1 MKALTYARYGGP
13 EVLELTDLP
22 EPKVPPGWV
31 LLKVRSAAINPV
43 DWKIMAGGLDPLM
56 EVQFPVVP
64 GWDVSGVVEAV
75 GIDVPEWAPGNEVIS
90 YARTDWVHG
99 GTMAEYVALP
109 ARLLAPKPASVD
121 WDRAAALPLAGLTAY
136 QALGRLEVAA
146 GDVVLVHNAS
156 GGVGGYAV
164 QLAVARGARVIGTA
178 SEANHEYLRGL
189 GAEPV
194 AYGDGLPER
203 VRELAPDGVDVVVD
217 LVGGVVEQTLAVLKD
232 GGRHASVADDA
243 VEAHGGTWM
252 WVRPSAEDLT
262 ELGRLV
268 DRGALRIELA
278 RSVPLAEGVEAYR
291 LSQEGHV
298 RGKIA
303 VRMA

>member
-75 GIDVPEWAPGNEVIS
+75 GIDVPEWAPGDEVIS

-136 QALGRLEVAA
+136 QVLGRLEVAA
-146 GDVVLVHNAS
+146 GDTVLVHNAS

-164 QLAVARGARVIGTA
+164 QLAAARGARVIGTA

-194 AYGDGLPER
+194 AYGDGPPER

>member
-22 EPKVPPGWV
+22 LPKVPPGWV
-31 LLKVRSAAINPV
+31 LVQVRCAAINPV
-43 DWKIMAGGLDPLM
+43 DWRIMSGGLDPLM

-64 GWDVSGVVEAV
+64 GWDVSGVVESV
-75 GIDVPEWAPGNEVIS
+75 GIDVPEWAPGDEVIS

-109 ARLLAPKPASVD
+109 SRLLAPKPASVD
-121 WDRAAALPLAGLTAY
+121 WDRAASLPLAGLTAY
-136 QALGRLEVAA
+136 QVLGRLEVAA
-146 GDVVLVHNAS
+146 DQTVLVHNAS

-178 SEANHEYLRGL
+178 SEANHDYLRSL

-194 AYGDGLPER
+194 AYGEGLPEW
-203 VRELAPDGVDVVVD
+203 VRELAPEGVDVVVD

-268 DRGALRIELA
+268 DQGVLRIELA
-278 RSVPLAEGVEAYR
+278 RSVPLAEAVEAYR

-303 VRMA
+303 VRMV

>member
-22 EPKVPPGWV
+22 LPKVPPGWV
-31 LLKVRSAAINPV
+31 LVRVRSAAINPV

-56 EVQFPVVP
+56 ETQFPVVP
-64 GWDVSGVVEAV
+64 GWDVSGVVESA
-75 GIDVPEWAPGNEVIS
+75 GIDVPEWAPGDEVVS

-121 WDRAAALPLAGLTAY
+121 WDRAASLPLAGLTAY
-136 QALGRLEVAA
+136 QVLARLEVGA
-146 GDVVLVHNAS
+146 GQTVLVHNAA
-156 GGVGGYAV
+156 GGVGGFAV
-164 QLAVARGARVIGTA
+164 QLAAARGARVIGTA
-178 SEANHEYLRGL
+178 SEPNHDYLRGL

-194 AYGDGLPER
+194 AYGDGLPDR
-203 VRELAPDGVDVVVD
+203 VRELAPEGVDVVVD

-262 ELGRLV
+262 ELSRLV
-268 DRGALRIELA
+268 DRGVLRIELA
-278 RSVPLAEGVEAYR
+278 RSVPLAEAVEAYR

>member
-1 MKALTYARYGGP
+1 MKALTYDRYGGP

-31 LLKVRSAAINPV
+31 LVRVRSAAVNPV

-64 GWDVSGVVEAV
+64 GWDVSGVVEDV
-75 GIDVPEWAPGNEVIS
+75 GIDVPEWAPGDEVIS

-109 ARLLAPKPASVD
+109 SRLLAPKPASVD
-121 WDRAAALPLAGLTAY
+121 WDRAASLPLAGLTAY
-136 QALGRLEVAA
+136 QVLGRLEVAA
-146 GDVVLVHNAS
+146 GQTVLVHNAS
-156 GGVGGYAV
+156 GGVGGFAV
-164 QLAVARGARVIGTA
+164 QLAAARGARVIGTA
-178 SEANHEYLRGL
+178 SESNHEYLRGL

-203 VRELAPDGVDVVVD
+203 VRELAPEGVDVVVD

-262 ELGRLV
+262 ELSRLV
-268 DRGALRIELA
+268 DRGALRVELA

>member
-31 LLKVRSAAINPV
+31 LVKVRSAAINPV
-43 DWKIMAGGLDPLM
+43 DRIIMSGGLDPLM

-75 GIDVPEWAPGNEVIS
+75 GIDVPEWAPGDEVIS

-109 ARLLAPKPASVD
+109 SRLLAPKPAAVD

-136 QALGRLEVAA
+136 QLLGRLEVAA
-146 GDVVLVHNAS
+146 GDTVLVHNAS

-178 SEANHEYLRGL
+178 SEANHDYLRGL

-203 VRELAPDGVDVVVD
+203 VRELAPDGVDVVAD

-278 RSVPLAEGVEAYR
+278 RSVPLAEAVEAYR

>member
-31 LLKVRSAAINPV
+31 LVRVRSAAVNPV
-43 DWKIMAGGLDPLM
+43 DWQIMAGNLDPLL

-64 GWDVSGVVEAV
+64 GWDVSGVVESA
-75 GIDVPEWAPGNEVIS
+75 GIDVPEWAPGDEVIS

-109 ARLLAPKPASVD
+109 SRLLAPKPASVD
-121 WDRAAALPLAGLTAY
+121 WDRAASLPLAGLTAY
-136 QALGRLEVAA
+136 QVLGRLEVAA
-146 GDVVLVHNAS
+146 DQTVLVHNAS

-178 SEANHEYLRGL
+178 SETNHDYLRGL

-194 AYGDGLPER
+194 VYGDGLPER
-203 VRELAPDGVDVVVD
+203 VRELAPEGVDVVVD

-262 ELGRLV
+262 ELSRLV

-278 RSVPLAEGVEAYR
+278 RSVPLAEAAEAYR

-303 VRMA
+303 VRMG

>member
-31 LLKVRSAAINPV
+31 LVQVRSAAINPV

-56 EVQFPVVP
+56 EAQFPVVP
-64 GWDVSGVVEAV
+64 GWDVSGVVESV
-75 GIDVPEWAPGNEVIS
+75 GIDVPEWAPGDEVVS

-136 QALGRLEVAA
+136 QVLGRLEVAA
-146 GDVVLVHNAS
+146 DQTVLVHNAA
-156 GGVGGYAV
+156 GGVGGFAV
-164 QLAVARGARVIGTA
+164 QLAAARGARVIGTA
-178 SEANHEYLRGL
+178 SEANHGYLRGL

-194 AYGDGLPER
+194 AFGDGLPER
-203 VRELAPDGVDVVVD
+203 VRGLAPEGVDVVVD

-262 ELGRLV
+262 ELSRLV

-278 RSVPLAEGVEAYR
+278 RSVPLAEAAEAYR

>member
-31 LLKVRSAAINPV
+31 LVRVRSAAVNPV
-43 DWKIMAGGLDPLM
+43 DWQIMAGNLDPLL

-64 GWDVSGVVEAV
+64 GWDVSGVVESA
-75 GIDVPEWAPGNEVIS
+75 GIDVPEWAPGDEVIS

-109 ARLLAPKPASVD
+109 SRLLAPKPASVD
-121 WDRAAALPLAGLTAY
+121 WDRAASLPLAGLTAY
-136 QALGRLEVAA
+136 QVLGRLEVAA
-146 GDVVLVHNAS
+146 DQTVLVHNAS

-178 SEANHEYLRGL
+178 SETNHDYLRGL

-194 AYGDGLPER
+194 VYGDGLPER
-203 VRELAPDGVDVVVD
+203 VRELAPEGVDVVVD

-232 GGRHASVADDA
+232 GGRHASVADEA

-262 ELGRLV
+262 ELSRLV

-278 RSVPLAEGVEAYR
+278 RSVPLAEAAEAYR

-303 VRMA
+303 VRMG